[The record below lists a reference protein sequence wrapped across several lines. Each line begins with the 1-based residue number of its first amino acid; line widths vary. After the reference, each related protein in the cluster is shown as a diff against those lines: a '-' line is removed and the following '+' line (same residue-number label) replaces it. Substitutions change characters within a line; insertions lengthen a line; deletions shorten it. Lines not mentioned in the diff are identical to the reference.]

1 MTDNIEMVNYYIDTH
16 LDSEFERIQKYSY
29 IDLKLCSSEHSCKN
43 EWLSLSNTDKK
54 WTYSNII
61 KRFHQSIAYA
71 NRKNSL
77 CPYDGWEAIKK
88 DKTLFE
94 KLLRNRLTYNKS
106 LTRHG
111 MPSELPLH
119 IYAQGMM
126 VMRMYPEVSYFKP
139 SLAKYLV
146 NKYLNDSKFI
156 IDPFSGYSGRML
168 GVLASGKKYCGSD
181 LCQMSVIESQE
192 IYDWLINNFDDI
204 PEAYIEE
211 SDAENTHTS
220 DFDALFTC
228 PPYEDIESWPDVH
241 SDIHNCDEWIDICIS
256 NNRCKKYL
264 FVVDDKIDK
273 WKSNIVETIENC
285 SHFGKNVEYVVLV

>member
-1 MTDNIEMVNYYIDTH
+1 
-16 LDSEFERIQKYSY
+16 
-29 IDLKLCSSEHSCKN
+29 
-43 EWLSLSNTDKK
+43 
-54 WTYSNII
+54 
-61 KRFHQSIAYA
+61 
-71 NRKNSL
+71 
-77 CPYDGWEAIKK
+77 
-88 DKTLFE
+88 
-94 KLLRNRLTYNKS
+94 
-106 LTRHG
+106 
-111 MPSELPLH
+111 MPSELLLH

-139 SLAKYLV
+139 SLAKYLI

-192 IYDWLINNFDDI
+192 IYNWLVNNFDGI

-256 NNRCKKYL
+256 NNKCKKYL